1 VRHQAVRS
9 GAGAGWGLALV
20 VRQGTAA
27 WMRAW
32 PADAAPPP
40 PPVVT
45 EALHS
50 LPSDLCGQITVVMA
64 DMILSHQQQEIP
76 HEQ

>member
-1 VRHQAVRS
+1 MRHQAVADD
-9 GAGAGWGLALV
+9 AGAGWGLALV
-20 VRQGTAA
+20 MHRGMTA

-32 PADAAPPP
+32 PADAAPLS

-45 EALHS
+45 ETSHS
-50 LPSDLCGQITVVMA
+50 LPSGLCGQITVVMA

-76 HEQ
+76 V